1 MRPYK
6 YSHTKKDEVEKL
18 VNEML
23 STGIIKPSRSPYSSP
38 VLLVKK
44 KDGEWQFCVD
54 YRRLNQA
61 TISDKFPIPVIEEL
75 IDELHGSVIYS
86 RLDLRSRYH
95 QIRMEETDI
104 EKTAF

>member
-1 MRPYK
+1 
-6 YSHTKKDEVEKL
+6 
-18 VNEML
+18 ML
-23 STGIIKPSRSPYSSP
+23 STGIIKPSRSLYSSP

-44 KDGEWQFCVD
+44 KDGEWKFCVD

-61 TISDKFPIPVIEEL
+61 TISDKFLIPVIEEL

-86 RLDLRSRYH
+86 KLDLCSRYH
-95 QIRMEETDI
+95 QIRMEETNI